1 MSKFLF
7 GLVLFV
13 SLLVPACS
21 TPLPLDVAPDG
32 GDLVS
37 APVAPVAPTT
47 APAVTPTPAPAA
59 VPAVAPVAPAVS
71 TEGSVEVQEL
81 VETEVVPPAEG
92 TGVVVE

>member
-13 SLLVPACS
+13 SLFVSACS

-32 GDLVS
+32 GELVS
-37 APVAPVAPTT
+37 TLVAPTPT
-47 APAVTPTPAPAA
+47 VTPAVVPVVVPVVPVVPA
-59 VPAVAPVAPAVS
+59 VPA
-71 TEGSVEVQEL
+71 EGSVEVEP
-81 VETEVVPPAEG
+81 VTPSEG

>member
-13 SLLVPACS
+13 SLFVSACS

-32 GDLVS
+32 GELVS
-37 APVAPVAPTT
+37 TPVAPTPTVTPAVVPVVVPVAPVVPVV
-47 APAVTPTPAPAA
+47 PA
-59 VPAVAPVAPAVS
+59 VPA
-71 TEGSVEVQEL
+71 EGSVEVEP
-81 VETEVVPPAEG
+81 VTPSEG